1 MLYDRD
7 YNILTKDEQAQRE
20 KAERFKSNNL
30 GRIGEVSPDV
40 NIKYHA
46 IKPGA
51 VYHYESLF
59 PNNFL
64 FSESLDNKSK
74 LKKIGSEFVNLLEGD
89 ITERDILNFINKNK
103 YYNLIASLFH
113 SGYTFGHHDAY
124 LFKEFELPSTYKADY
139 LLIGKNS
146 HGYHFLFVELENPS
160 GLITISDG
168 SFGETIRKGIKQVR
182 DWDRWIE
189 GNFHSLGLVFDKYK
203 NERIELPKEFR
214 KLDKTRIN
222 FVVIAGRREDFKE
235 KTYNEKRKLFRS
247 EGIQVLH
254 YDNLVDSFNL
264 FQTTSNY

>member
-7 YNILTKDEQAQRE
+7 YNILTKDEQAQWE
-20 KAERFKSNNL
+20 KAERFKKSNL
-30 GRIGEVSPDV
+30 GKRGEVPPDI
-40 NIKYHA
+40 NFKYHA
-46 IKPGA
+46 IKPRA

-64 FSESLDNKSK
+64 FPESLNDKPK
-74 LKKIGSEFVNLLEGD
+74 LKEIGREFVSLLGGS
-89 ITERDILNFINKNK
+89 ISERDILNFINENK

-113 SGYTFGHHDAY
+113 SGFTFGHHDSY

-160 GLITISDG
+160 GMITTNDG

-189 GNFHSLGLVFDKYK
+189 GNFHSLGLIFDKYK
-203 NERIELPKEFR
+203 NEQIELPKEFR

-222 FVVIAGRREDFKE
+222 YVVLAGRRKDFCE
-235 KTYNEKRKLFRS
+235 KTYNEKRRLFRN

-254 YDNLVDSFNL
+254 YDNLVDLFNL
-264 FQTTSNY
+264 FQTTNNY